1 MRSLRARLA
10 LAFALL
16 AAVVAGFVG
25 VVVYELSTQD
35 LLDRARSKAV
45 ANVRSAARLYPLTK
59 PVLPYP
65 ALPAGDNT
73 IPAQLRATVAD
84 GHVATFLGSWHGR
97 PAIWAG
103 RPAADG
109 TPIFVRNSYTAERQS
124 LDDLRTK
131 LAWSALAAALGGGLA
146 GVALAGRLSLRLRRA
161 AATAE
166 RVASGDLEA
175 RIEARGGDEVAALG
189 AAVDHM
195 ADALSQRI
203 EREQRFV
210 ADVAHD
216 LRTPLTGLVAAASL
230 LENDQ
235 VGSAIRERVAHLS
248 RLVEDLLEI
257 ARLENGSATP
267 DLRWVDV
274 EALSGSVADRH
285 PGVVVAAT
293 EPSRALV
300 DPRRLERVLEN
311 VIANAE
317 RHGRPPITVTVAA
330 DRVEVRDHGGGFAP
344 DLLERATE
352 RFAAGDPARGEGVGL
367 GLAIAAAQARVL
379 GAKLVLENAAGG
391 GAIVTIELPELPA

>member
-1 MRSLRARLA
+1 MNSLRARLA

-16 AAVVAGFVG
+16 AALVAAFVG

-45 ANVRSAARLYPLTK
+45 ANVRSAALLYPQLK
-59 PVLPYP
+59 PMVPYP
-65 ALPAGDNT
+65 ALRAGDPS
-73 IPAQLRATVAD
+73 IPAQLRASVAD

-109 TPIFVRNSYTAERQS
+109 TLIFVRNSYTAERQS

-131 LAWSALAAALGGGLA
+131 LAWSALAAALCGGLA

-166 RVASGDLEA
+166 RVAAGDLDA
-175 RIEARGGDEVAALG
+175 RIDAHGGDEVAALG
-189 AAVDHM
+189 AAVDRM

-230 LENDQ
+230 LDTDQ
-235 VGSAIRERVAHLS
+235 VGTAIRERVNHLS
-248 RLVEDLLEI
+248 SLVEDLLEI

-274 EALSGSVADRH
+274 EALSRSVAARH
-285 PGVVVAAT
+285 EGVEVAAT

-317 RHGRPPITVTVAA
+317 RHGAPPILVTVGAA
-330 DRVEVRDHGGGFAP
+330 HVTVRDHGSGFAP
-344 DLLERATE
+344 EMLERATQ
-352 RFAAGDPARGEGVGL
+352 RFAAGDPARGEGIGL

-379 GAKLVLENAAGG
+379 GGRLVLANAEAGG
-391 GAIVTIELPELPA
+391 AMVTIELPELPA

>member
-16 AAVVAGFVG
+16 AVVVAGFVG
-25 VVVYELSTQD
+25 VVVYELSNQD

-59 PVLPYP
+59 PLLPYP
-65 ALPAGDNT
+65 ALQQHNRSVPA
-73 IPAQLRATVAD
+73 ALRAAVAS
-84 GHVATFLGSWHGR
+84 GHVATYLGSWQGR

-109 TPIFVRNSYTAERQS
+109 TPIFVRNSYVPERQS
-124 LDDLRTK
+124 LDDLRAK
-131 LAWSALAAALGGGLA
+131 LAWAALAAALGGGLA
-146 GVALAGRLSLRLRRA
+146 GVVLAGRLSLRLRRA
-161 AATAE
+161 AAAAE
-166 RVASGDLEA
+166 RVAAGDLDA
-175 RIEARGGDEVAALG
+175 RIDARGGDEVAALG
-189 AAVDHM
+189 AAVDRM
-195 ADALSQRI
+195 ADSLSQRI

-230 LENDQ
+230 LEGDQ
-235 VGSAIRERVAHLS
+235 IGSAIRERVDHLS

-274 EALSGSVADRH
+274 AALARA
-285 PGVVVAAT
+285 VAARHEAVT
-293 EPSRALV
+293 VSCDVASRALV

-317 RHGRPPITVTVAA
+317 RHGAPPIEVVVSEWRVTVI
-330 DRVEVRDHGGGFAP
+330 DRGPGFTHEM
-344 DLLERATE
+344 LERATE
-352 RFAAGDPARGEGVGL
+352 RFAAGSPARGDGIGL

-379 GAKLVLENAAGG
+379 GGELALANAAEG
-391 GAIVTIELPELPA
+391 GAVITIELPQVQR